1 MWNLKCDPDEL
12 IYETE
17 IDSHRKQTGYCP
29 KGGRAGEVKDWEFGI
44 SRRKLLSIGW
54 IKNKVLLYSTGNY
67 IQYPVA
73 NHTGKEYRN
82 RKEKKSLLLLVGK
95 PMCSMSHIVLQ
106 RIQNVMS

>member
-44 SRRKLLSIGW
+44 SRRKLLYIGW

-67 IQYPVA
+67 IQYLVA
-73 NHTGKEYRN
+73 NHNGKEYRN
-82 RKEKKSLLLLVGK
+82 RKEKKK
-95 PMCSMSHIVLQ
+95 ACCC
-106 RIQNVMS
+106 